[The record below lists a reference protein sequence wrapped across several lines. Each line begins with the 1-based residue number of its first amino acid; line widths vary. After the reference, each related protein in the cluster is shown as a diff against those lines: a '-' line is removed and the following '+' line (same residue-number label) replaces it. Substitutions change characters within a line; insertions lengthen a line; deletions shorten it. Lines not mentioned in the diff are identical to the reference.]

1 MALAAL
7 LLAAGLACGGSGGI
21 AFVSERDGG
30 GALYIADADDDGGE
44 PALLAG
50 SGRAAS
56 GPVWA
61 PDGETLAYV
70 SAQGGRRHIVISKSN
85 GEETRLI
92 SPPDASAYAPWWGP
106 EGKRLAYISDKGGA
120 GRGGSSDDGAGRGG
134 QPEVYVFD
142 LEQER
147 HTRITDSAAAERLGG
162 WSPDGEWLALYGMN
176 GFERGLWL
184 RNPQGV
190 NLLRLTDGDDAEPV
204 WSPDGRLL
212 AFTRTAAGVS
222 NIYAVRQARDGGW
235 TAEAEV
241 VALTDTAR
249 NNHSPAFAPDGDAIA
264 FVSERDGT
272 AEIYLM
278 EEDGSNQRRL
288 TTNQV
293 PDGSPV
299 WSPDGQRI
307 AFVSEMEGAGEL
319 FVMQADGS
327 EQRRLTFDGVH
338 DHSPDW

>member
-1 MALAAL
+1 M
-7 LLAAGLACGGSGGI
+7 
-21 AFVSERDGG
+21 
-30 GALYIADADDDGGE
+30 
-44 PALLAG
+44 
-50 SGRAAS
+50 
-56 GPVWA
+56 
-61 PDGETLAYV
+61 
-70 SAQGGRRHIVISKSN
+70 
-85 GEETRLI
+85 
-92 SPPDASAYAPWWGP
+92 
-106 EGKRLAYISDKGGA
+106 
-120 GRGGSSDDGAGRGG
+120 
-134 QPEVYVFD
+134 YVFD

-190 NLLRLTDGDDAEPV
+190 NLLRLTDGDDSEPV

-235 TAEAEV
+235 TDEPEV

-264 FVSERDGT
+264 FVSERDGP

-307 AFVSEMEGAGEL
+307 AFVSTMNGAGEL